1 MSTATFPAYL
11 LDIAESETSI
21 VILVNKALLSDKKV
35 KRALKLLRELKAATL
50 PAELPP
56 IDDSHIPE
64 MSDEE
69 QAEIEAKLD
78 AMTEEDKKI
87 AYTSIIEIEL

>member
-1 MSTATFPAYL
+1 MSTATFPASL

-35 KRALKLLRELKAATL
+35 KRALKLLRDLKAVAL

-78 AMTEEDKKI
+78 AMTDEDK
-87 AYTSIIEIEL
+87 EIVRTEYYRI

>member
-1 MSTATFPAYL
+1 MSTTTFPSTL

-21 VILVNKALLSDKKV
+21 VILINKALLSDKKV
-35 KRALKLLRELKAATL
+35 KRALKLLRELKAAAM

-56 IDDSHIPE
+56 IDDSHISE
-64 MSDEE
+64 MCNEE

-78 AMTEEDKKI
+78 AMTEEDRAV
-87 AYTSIIEIEL
+87 AYSETSTI